1 MKQIGEPLTFDNPI
15 VQEAD
20 TLFNNA
26 TGTAAELA
34 QLIQLGEQV
43 TGADKQII
51 GDLTEGFIVRF
62 GFPKSPGEATAPKPL
77 PR

>member
-34 QLIQLGEQV
+34 QLIQLGERV
-43 TGADKQII
+43 TGADRQII
-51 GDLTEGFIVRF
+51 GDLTEAFIVKF
-62 GFPKSPGEATAPKPL
+62 GIPAV
-77 PR
+77 

>member
-34 QLIQLGEQV
+34 QIVRLGDQV
-43 TGADKQII
+43 TGQDARII

-62 GFPKSPGEATAPKPL
+62 GFPKSPGEATVPKPL

>member
-1 MKQIGEPLTFDNPI
+1 MKQIGEPLTFGNPV

-34 QLIQLGEQV
+34 QLGRLAERVKGVNRQM
-43 TGADKQII
+43 I
-51 GDLTEGFIVRF
+51 GDLTEAFIVKF
-62 GFPKSPGEATAPKPL
+62 GFPEE
-77 PR
+77 

>member
-1 MKQIGEPLTFDNPI
+1 MKQIGEPLTFENPI

-34 QLIQLGEQV
+34 QLIRLGNQV
-43 TGADKQII
+43 QGTDRQII
-51 GDLTEGFIVRF
+51 GDLIEGFVVRF
-62 GFPKSPGEATAPKPL
+62 GFPST
-77 PR
+77 